1 MKGSGSPTQLRVG
14 RGNYAV
20 RTKSRPHVILY
31 QTYNLSGHMTPKLQ
45 NVNCG
50 LLLLF
55 PKLQQLLTKQRRLYQ
70 SSSWHFAP
78 TLVTLWDLGAGCRV
92 IVNRFCKCFNVFNF
106 HIFITSPSYVRFGQ
120 FRLNVE
126 IRTNYLITWCTKH
139 TFWNIVS
146 FPNLFG
152 DIFLSNKRNAKH
164 GDVPWPITG
173 LGV

>member
-1 MKGSGSPTQLRVG
+1 MKGSGSPTQGRLRKLCG
-14 RGNYAV
+14 KNQ
-20 RTKSRPHVILY
+20 KSTPRNVIPNAQLVRPHDP
-31 QTYNLSGHMTPKLQ
+31 QTQECLR
-45 NVNCG
+45 G

-55 PKLQQLLTKQRRLYQ
+55 PKLHELLAKQRRLYQ

-78 TLVTLWDLGAGCRV
+78 SLVTLWDLGAGCRV